1 MLLFLQMKQ
10 FYSQPC
16 DVQQHLNHC
25 VFSFAQFHSCRA
37 NSYQL
42 SFVEAHGAAMPRWSA
57 VSQAG
62 ASSISSIDILSQTQV
77 YVLCIPSRK
86 EHAASLMTRWGFHAQ
101 LVDGPDKSSFDLQR
115 LISAGV
121 VLPEYLDVVWQDVEY
136 FPEGKVACHLGHL
149 NILERFLAQREKL
162 FALIFEDD
170 LEAGPESLREDLS
183 HFLSQVPQDFDLLHL
198 GFVRESRAARQPVN
212 TNGSV
217 FRSVEALG
225 RHAYVVTR
233 KVAELLVKH
242 TLPMY
247 NHGDKMF
254 QAVYHQF
261 RLKAYQPEE
270 PLFFQDRINFE
281 SELTERWKP
290 SRAFQPTAEDDGI
303 RSCDRPEMLRRQKMK
318 QAQSRWPCSNSALFL
333 NVDGVLNMVDSAFS
347 VSTCGRPEQCH
358 LTRLAKVMKQGC
370 CLVLTSRWRLD
381 ERYCG
386 RLASALVRSG
396 IPGQHR
402 PCLQRLMARA
412 MELTSWNSGSWRS
425 ERGWRATLGWTTGQL
440 LTAGIWWAS
449 IPPLKNN
456 LSGQIPNMVCLMNMC
471 RSCQWFWLAAGSWKW
486 VQLSCRS
493 RNGPGCKLMQIVNVK
508 TNAERLLYPAIV
520 VGNEWRWERIGAQLL
535 VHFHP
540 H

>member
-1 MLLFLQMKQ
+1 
-10 FYSQPC
+10 
-16 DVQQHLNHC
+16 

-281 SELTERWKP
+281 SELSERWKP

-396 IPGQHR
+396 IPWAAQAMSATPDGQGHGADE
-402 PCLQRLMARA
+402 LEQRLLEIGA
-412 MELTSWNSGSWRS
+412 
-425 ERGWRATLGWTTGQL
+425 
-440 LTAGIWWAS
+440 
-449 IPPLKNN
+449 
-456 LSGQIPNMVCLMNMC
+456 
-471 RSCQWFWLAAGSWKW
+471 WLESNTW
-486 VQLSCRS
+486 VDHW
-493 RNGPGCKLMQIVNVK
+493 
-508 TNAERLLYPAIV
+508 AIV
-520 VGNEWRWERIGAQLL
+520 DCWDLMGIDPTIGEQFVRTDPKYGLL
-535 VHFHP
+535 DEHVQELSMILTGR
-540 H
+540 